1 MMKYMSK
8 AKWAASFRYRDFRLL
23 WGSTVIQSVSFG
35 MERVSLGWLIFEMTD
50 SVFMLGVATAVNMAP
65 AFFLGIVSGAVADWA
80 NRKLFVRFLV
90 VAAAGSASLMA
101 LVLLAGV
108 AQVWHLL
115 GLAMLTGTVSAFLM
129 TVRQAY
135 TYDITGPTHAL
146 NGMALSSVSM
156 SLGSIAGALLSGVII
171 STLGIGTQYLVV
183 SGIYGLAVVVLMGTR
198 DVGQAAVAE
207 RGSVVENLV
216 SYVQLLRLNRTLMTL
231 MLMTIAIE
239 IFGFSHYTLLPVFAK
254 DVLGV
259 GVAGLGMMTAVGQMG
274 GLLGVMTLA
283 NLGNF
288 RRKGLLVAVIT
299 TGFGLGL
306 MVFSLASH
314 MLFFLAILA
323 WVNGCAM
330 SLDTLNRTLMQENV
344 PNEQRGRAMG
354 SWTLSI
360 GVGPVGKL
368 GVGALGEAIGAP
380 GALLVNGAILAIVG
394 VSAAVG
400 LPRIR
405 RLP

>member
-101 LVLLAGV
+101 LVLLTGV

-259 GVAGLGMMTAVGQMG
+259 GVTGLGMMTAVGQMG

-288 RRKGLLVAVIT
+288 RRKGLLVVVIT

-306 MVFSLASH
+306 MAFSLASH

>member
-1 MMKYMSK
+1 M
-8 AKWAASFRYRDFRLL
+8 
-23 WGSTVIQSVSFG
+23 
-35 MERVSLGWLIFEMTD
+35 
-50 SVFMLGVATAVNMAP
+50 
-65 AFFLGIVSGAVADWA
+65 
-80 NRKLFVRFLV
+80 
-90 VAAAGSASLMA
+90 
-101 LVLLAGV
+101 
-108 AQVWHLL
+108 
-115 GLAMLTGTVSAFLM
+115 
-129 TVRQAY
+129 
-135 TYDITGPTHAL
+135 
-146 NGMALSSVSM
+146 
-156 SLGSIAGALLSGVII
+156 
-171 STLGIGTQYLVV
+171 
-183 SGIYGLAVVVLMGTR
+183 
-198 DVGQAAVAE
+198 
-207 RGSVVENLV
+207 
-216 SYVQLLRLNRTLMTL
+216 SYVQLLRVNRTLMTL

-259 GVAGLGMMTAVGQMG
+259 GATGLGIMTAVGQVG
-274 GLLGVMTLA
+274 GLLGVMILA

-288 RRKGLLVAVIT
+288 RRKGLLVLVIT

-306 MVFSLASH
+306 MAFSLASH

-394 VSAAVG
+394 VSAAVV

>member
-101 LVLLAGV
+101 LVLLTGV

-115 GLAMLTGTVSAFLM
+115 GLAMLSGTVSAFLM

-259 GVAGLGMMTAVGQMG
+259 GVTGLGMMTAVGQMG

-288 RRKGLLVAVIT
+288 RRKGLLVVVIT

-306 MVFSLASH
+306 MAFSLASH